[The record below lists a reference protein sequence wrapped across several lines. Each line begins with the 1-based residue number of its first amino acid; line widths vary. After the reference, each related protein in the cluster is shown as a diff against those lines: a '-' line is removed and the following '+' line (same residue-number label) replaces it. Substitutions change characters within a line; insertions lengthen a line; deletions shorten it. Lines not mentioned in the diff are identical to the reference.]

1 MARRSLKTRRGHPAP
16 GRQHPHRPSQ
26 ADRTVLAGPHT
37 HKPAHTAAATAGP
50 TTPTSRQVTPKNTS
64 HLVLR
69 QRWIAV
75 ASYGVQ
81 HFGAT
86 GYETTEECLDDSKN
100 EFVMASAPP
109 RADLGPVAGH
119 RRPGWRME
127 PE

>member
-1 MARRSLKTRRGHPAP
+1 MVRQPRRCRHARAAFELKAP
-16 GRQHPHRPSQ
+16 
-26 ADRTVLAGPHT
+26 
-37 HKPAHTAAATAGP
+37 
-50 TTPTSRQVTPKNTS
+50 
-64 HLVLR
+64 LVLR